1 MRSPQ
6 DMQIVLI
13 DITNACTERC
23 SNCTRFCGNH
33 KKPFFM
39 DFETFK
45 RAVDSME
52 GFPGLV
58 ALIGGEPTLHPEFER
73 FCEYLQTRYPRQE
86 RQKRLYYP
94 QKQFIVELL
103 HQEFES
109 HRIAQKPDGRR
120 TFERAGIGIYSN
132 TSGNYHRFHELIQ
145 DTFQVQFLNDHI
157 NPSFHQPGLFAR
169 KDLGISDAE
178 WIPIRDN
185 CWLQNAWSATI
196 TPKGAF
202 FCEVAAAMDML
213 FDGPGGWPIEPGW
226 WKRQP
231 SDFGDQKRWC
241 EFCGF
246 PLQTFMRPSSDE
258 IDDVSP
264 TMYEKLKEIGSPRL
278 KAGRTHLV
286 DIKDGVI
293 DDRDKA
299 SGKRFFA
306 TQKYVEHYEDR
317 FNAQKSLLFVDE
329 FDVAKIPDG
338 DAFGQE
344 LNAFMKSSKDWI
356 VFVANEG
363 GATGVPKVLVEPKTN
378 DEIHTCLSDEADL
391 ASDSIAKKVT
401 DFVSDMMRS
410 SVMNPGTMH
419 IGDGFYLFNKNALSL
434 KKLGFD
440 RISGLKS
447 FKELVDLW
455 TPEKVI
461 RLSDTDKV
469 LEWHRD
475 SIVKGKRYAIWGMGL
490 SGSFLADTVMT
501 SGGILELA
509 VDKDEEKQNTDF
521 YGARVHAPSY
531 LVDHLDE
538 FDYLMVAHYSRFD
551 EIYKEAVALG
561 VPEDKIIMPYEI

>member
-73 FCEYLQTRYPRQE
+73 FMEYLQTRYPRQD
-86 RQKRLYYP
+86 RQKRLFYP
-94 QKQFIVELL
+94 QHQFIQELL

-109 HRIAQKPDGRR
+109 HRIATKPDGRR

-132 TSGNYHRFHELIQ
+132 SSGNYHKYHEQIQ

-169 KDLGISDAE
+169 KDLGITDEE
-178 WIPIRDN
+178 WIPMRDS
-185 CWLQNAWSATI
+185 CWLQEAWSATI

-213 FDGPGGWPIEPGW
+213 FDGPGGWPIAPGW
-226 WKRQP
+226 WKRKP
-231 SDFGDQKRWC
+231 EDFGNQKRWC
-241 EFCGF
+241 EYCGF
-246 PLQTFMRPSSDE
+246 PLQTFMRKSSDE

-264 TMYEKLKEIGSPRL
+264 SMYKKLEEIGSPRL

-299 SGKRFFA
+299 TGKRFFA

-317 FNAQKSLLFVDE
+317 FNAEKSLLFIDE
-329 FDVAKIPDG
+329 FDTVYIENGERFGEQLNRAMKNADG
-338 DAFGQE
+338 
-344 LNAFMKSSKDWI
+344 WI
-356 VFVANEG
+356 LF
-363 GATGVPKVLVEPKTN
+363 TN
-378 DEIHTCLSDEADL
+378 DKSKEGEV
-391 ASDSIAKKVT
+391 KG
-401 DFVSDMMRS
+401 MMRKC
-410 SVMNPGTMH
+410 VMNPGTMH
-419 IGDGFYLFNKNALSL
+419 IGDGYYLFNKNAISL
-434 KKLGFD
+434 RKLGFD
-440 RISGLKS
+440 RISEVRSFDGL
-447 FKELVDLW
+447 VALW
-455 TPEKVI
+455 IPEKVI
-461 RLSDTDKV
+461 NISDTEKV
-469 LEWHRD
+469 LKWHRD
-475 SIVKGKRYAIWGMGL
+475 SIKAGKRYAIWGMGL
-490 SGSFLADTVMT
+490 SGSFLADTIKS

-509 VDKDEEKQNTDF
+509 VDRDKEKQNTDF
-521 YGARVHAPSY
+521 YGARVHAPDY
-531 LVDHLDE
+531 LADHGDE

-551 EIYKEAVALG
+551 EIYKQAVELG
-561 VPEDKIIMPYEI
+561 IPKDKIIMPYEI